1 MTSGRRV
8 EARVLDSWQMYQD
21 ALVRTLAPL
30 TEEQLGRRLVP
41 GMRSVGEMA
50 EHIVRGRALHIH
62 NALGDAAA
70 ELVPLANWD
79 EPDDPPRSA
88 AEIIAGLERTWR
100 TITACVERWS
110 ALGDPFPPEEA
121 EKLNSVWG
129 MLDHDL
135 PHAGELAYQMGALG
149 LEGPEI

>member
-1 MTSGRRV
+1 MTSGRLV
-8 EARVLDSWQMYQD
+8 EARVWDSWQMYQA
-21 ALVRTLAPL
+21 ALLRTLAPL

-41 GMRSVGEMA
+41 GMRSVGEIA
-50 EHIVRGRALHIH
+50 EHIVRARALHVQH
-62 NALGDAAA
+62 ALGDEAA

-79 EPDDPPRSA
+79 EPDDPTRSA
-88 AEIIAGLERTWR
+88 AEIVAGLALTWR
-100 TITACVERWS
+100 YITTCVERWS

-121 EKLNSVWG
+121 EKLEIVWG

-135 PHAGELAYQMGALG
+135 PHTGELSYQMGAFG